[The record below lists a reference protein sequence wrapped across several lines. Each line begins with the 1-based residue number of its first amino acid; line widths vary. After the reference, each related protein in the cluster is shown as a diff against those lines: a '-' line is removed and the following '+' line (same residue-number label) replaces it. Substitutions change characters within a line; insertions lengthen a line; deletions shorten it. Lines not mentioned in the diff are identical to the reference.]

1 MSRKVLAGPAGDRT
15 PAEVASDA
23 DCELQNRRNHN
34 DAFGLVEQILR
45 NPVGN
50 VQNFLEH
57 LATSFEALLFPAL
70 IRCES
75 GTRQKNGDNKN
86 ADLPHGTAPKHLLD
100 SRVIRVTRRPP
111 WWRSCAK

>member
-1 MSRKVLAGPAGDRT
+1 MPRKMLAGSAGDRT
-15 PAEVASDA
+15 PPEVASDA
-23 DCELQNRRNHN
+23 DRELQNRRNHN

-57 LATSFEALLFPAL
+57 LATYFEALLFPAL

-75 GTRQKNGDNKN
+75 GTRQENGDDKN
-86 ADLPHGTAPKHLLD
+86 TDSSHDTTPKHLLD
-100 SRVIRVTRRPP
+100 SCAINIGRQPA
-111 WWRSCAK
+111 WW